1 MILQIINRYKTNHY
15 KMSKFTQTFI
25 LLFISFSAFSQTI
38 APPNL
43 ICVTTAFDGN
53 VELEWELPPAQNC
66 GAFLGYRIYATP
78 NQTAPYFLLATV
90 TNQNQTTF
98 THVNANG
105 NAQTWYY
112 YMSTDLQCPTWQ
124 VGQSEVL
131 DNLDPETPPITSVSI
146 NEAGNI
152 VLNWEASL
160 SPETDAYVIYQE
172 TNSGFLAIDTIF
184 GGVTTYEHV
193 GVNAENR
200 QTYTIA
206 AMDLCGNIGLLYDNP
221 HQTILL
227 NAVVNRCNQTI
238 DLTWNA
244 YESWDNPVAAY
255 QIRAGLNGGNLALI
269 KTVAGTSG
277 ATSLEGYTDGDN
289 VCITAQA
296 VELGTGEASTTQ
308 EFCVNYDIVEPLDY
322 IYLSN
327 VSINDNG
334 HLEVFWNWDADS
346 DIESYSIVKSG
357 TELVLPAPSPVQPLS
372 YYLDST
378 INADTAS
385 LQIQVTSTDSCG
397 LMNVSTIG
405 QTIFLEGSAGSNYEN
420 FIRWTPFS
428 MEYTTVYSYEI
439 YRIVEDTPELI
450 GSVSANELSFVD
462 EVSGYDENQS
472 DIRYYV
478 IAQSYIELPDGT
490 SKAIFSQSNT
500 ILIEQQSKI
509 FMPNAFAPEGNNNI
523 FKPVMVFAENS
534 TFQMIVYDRWGRL
547 LFETTDPATGWDGRN
562 GNGKIMRQGVYT
574 YIVQVTQLNGDIV
587 ERKGTVLLI
596 R

>member
-1 MILQIINRYKTNHY
+1 
-15 KMSKFTQTFI
+15 MSKFTKTFI
-25 LLFISFSAFSQTI
+25 LLFISFSAFGQTI
-38 APPNL
+38 EPPNL
-43 ICVTTAFDGN
+43 ICVTTLFDGN
-53 VELEWELPPAQNC
+53 VELEWQFPPAQNC

-78 NQTAPYFLLATV
+78 NPTAPYFLLATV
-90 TNQNQTTF
+90 TNPAQTTF

-105 NAQTWYY
+105 NVQTWYY
-112 YMSTDLQCPTWQ
+112 YLTTDLQCPTWQ

-146 NEAGNI
+146 NNAGNI

-160 SPETDAYVIYQE
+160 SPETDAYVIYRE
-172 TNSGFLAIDTIF
+172 TNSGFVAIDTVF
-184 GGVTTYEHV
+184 GGLTTYEHI
-193 GVNAENR
+193 GVNSGNR

-227 NAVVNRCNQTI
+227 NAVVNRCEQTI
-238 DLTWNA
+238 DLTWDT

-255 QIRAGLNGGNLALI
+255 QIRAGLNGGNLTLI
-269 KTVAGTSG
+269 KTVAGSSG
-277 ATSLEGYTDGDN
+277 TTSLEGYIDGDN

-296 VELGTGEASTTQ
+296 VELGTGHASTTNQ
-308 EFCVNYDIVEPLDY
+308 ICVNYDIVEPMDY
-322 IYLSN
+322 IYLAN
-327 VSINDNG
+327 ISINDNND
-334 HLEVFWNWDADS
+334 LEVFWNWDANS
-346 DIESYSIVKSG
+346 DIESYSIVENG
-357 TELVLPAPSPVQPLS
+357 TEIILQAPNPVQPLS
-372 YYLDST
+372 YYLDT
-378 INADTAS
+378 TAVVDTTS
-385 LQIQVTSTDSCG
+385 IQIQVVSTDSCG

-420 FIRWTPFS
+420 FLRWTPFS
-428 MEYTTVYSYEI
+428 MKYTTVYSYEI
-439 YRIVEDTPELI
+439 YRIIKDIPELI
-450 GSVSANELSFVD
+450 GSVQGNEFTFVD
-462 EVSGYDENQS
+462 EVSGYDENQA

-478 IAQSYIELPDGT
+478 VAQSYIELPDGT

-509 FMPNAFAPEGNNNI
+509 FMPNAFAPEGINDI

-547 LFETTDPATGWDGRN
+547 LFETTDSASGWDGRKSD
-562 GNGKIMRQGVYT
+562 GKIMRQGVYT
-574 YIVQVTQLNGDIV
+574 YIVKVTQLNGDIV
-587 ERKGTVLLI
+587 ERKGTVLLM